1 MSLADL
7 IATKIADSLNY
18 DEEKRLVMAYG
29 LGAFI
34 QMAQLMIIAFLFGLV
49 FDCLI
54 ECMVVFWGVGL
65 LRRSAGGIHCANYM
79 SCILTSSL
87 SICLI
92 SLICRY
98 FIPASVGKIW
108 HIILGIVPAFTAMI
122 LLAWKRVPVASENKP
137 IVNPVKIKRLR
148 KQCFVTIGIYLV
160 SCILLVR
167 LDWGEGRN
175 ISTLWALV
183 CVLWWQC
190 FTLTSLSERLV
201 RSMDSLFQ

>member
-1 MSLADL
+1 MSLADR

-34 QMAQLMIIAFLFGLV
+34 QMGQLMLIALLFGLV

-65 LRRSAGGIHCANYM
+65 LRRSAGGIHCKHYM

-92 SLICRY
+92 SLICRF
-98 FIPASVGKIW
+98 FIPASAGKIW
-108 HIILGIVPAFTAMI
+108 HVVIGILPAFSVML
-122 LLAWKRVPVASENKP
+122 LLAWRRVPVASENKP
-137 IVNPVKIKRLR
+137 IENPVKIRRLR
-148 KQCFVTIGIYLV
+148 KQCFATIGIYLV
-160 SCILLVR
+160 ICIFLILY
-167 LDWGEGRN
+167 DWGDGRN
-175 ISTLWALV
+175 ISTLWSV
-183 CVLWWQC
+183 ICVLWWQS